1 MVSTRFGSRN
11 HNNYL
16 NLILEGSLNRT
27 RVASP
32 RSGIG
37 AASNPPPA
45 PRTPSISGRFP
56 TNVRRRLSSPGPSR
70 FLSSHVVV
78 PQPRVATLSRE
89 AGNQEDL
96 ARSSRPRKYIGFWC
110 PRLRKKDGALC
121 IEGRLLEENM
131 SISEQPYCSTRVV
144 SGKGKYIRVHGR
156 SGTEVVLEGRML
168 VKETSFSDI
177 LHSTSNTPICLLD
190 K

>member
-1 MVSTRFGSRN
+1 M
-11 HNNYL
+11 
-16 NLILEGSLNRT
+16 
-27 RVASP
+27 
-32 RSGIG
+32 
-37 AASNPPPA
+37 
-45 PRTPSISGRFP
+45 
-56 TNVRRRLSSPGPSR
+56 
-70 FLSSHVVV
+70 
-78 PQPRVATLSRE
+78 SRE
-89 AGNQEDL
+89 SGNQEDL
-96 ARSSRPRKYIGFWC
+96 ARSSMPRKYVGFWC

-168 VKETSFSDI
+168 VKETSFPDI
-177 LHSTSNTPICLLD
+177 LHSTSNTPVCLLD

>member
-1 MVSTRFGSRN
+1 M
-11 HNNYL
+11 
-16 NLILEGSLNRT
+16 
-27 RVASP
+27 AS
-32 RSGIG
+32 
-37 AASNPPPA
+37 
-45 PRTPSISGRFP
+45 PRTPSTSGRFS
-56 TNVRRRLSSPGPSR
+56 TNVQRRLSSPGLSR

-78 PQPRVATLSRE
+78 PQPRVATLRRE
-89 AGNQEDL
+89 SGNQEDL
-96 ARSSRPRKYIGFWC
+96 ARSSMPRTWPRKYIGFWC

-131 SISEQPYCSTRVV
+131 SVSEQPYCSTRVV
-144 SGKGKYIRVHGR
+144 SGKGKHIRVHGR
-156 SGTEVVLEGRML
+156 SRTEVVLEGRML